1 MTSANKRGRTLFE
14 ILSGRN
20 KRDLRPLELQ
30 YHNPLEAKVGCTVSF
45 DHEPAISG
53 INFVIEKISVY
64 QTKINSKSFY
74 HTDYH
79 LKGVSLDSEG
89 PIRTRL
95 RLIADSNVED
105 ALGHRIQLLDLYD
118 EMEYDE
124 DFVRGPLANKDGIL
138 EINQDDEGIQLAE
151 PRKYWRV
158 ESVIDPY
165 KAQVT
170 VLKDVDGDGTIE
182 EEELER
188 YSCTYWDY
196 ARDTDDPNG
205 QSFTEFLTIEMND
218 TSGYLTFLRGRDV
231 LPAQISVF

>member
-1 MTSANKRGRTLFE
+1 LSFNITTPWKPRSAVQ
-14 ILSGRN
+14 S
-20 KRDLRPLELQ
+20 
-30 YHNPLEAKVGCTVSF
+30 SF

-138 EINQDDEGIQLAE
+138 LKSI
-151 PRKYWRV
+151 RTTRV
-158 ESVIDPY
+158 SNWPSPANTGGWNRSSIRT